1 MSAKSSK
8 RLNNEFK
15 NLTSNPVCN
24 SKVTQVGNDLYKWK
38 VVLPGPKGSSYE
50 EGEFNLSFVFPDNYP
65 FKCPDVKF
73 TTPMYHPNIK
83 KDTGEICMDV
93 FANNWSPTQKVSDII
108 EKLSSLLMS
117 PSTESPLE
125 SEIAQEFVTDHK
137 KWDKK
142 VREFVKK
149 NKGK

>member
-1 MSAKSSK
+1 MSKASK
-8 RLNNEFK
+8 RLTNEFK
-15 NLTSNPVCN
+15 NLTNNPVCN
-24 SKVTQVGNDLYKWK
+24 ATVTEDGSLFKWK
-38 VVLPGPKGSSYE
+38 VVLPGPAGSPYE
-50 EGEFNLSFVFPDNYP
+50 EGKFNLSFSFPDNYP
-65 FKCPDVKF
+65 FKCPEVKF

-125 SEIAQEFVTDHK
+125 AEIAEEFVKNHK
-137 KWDKK
+137 NWEKK
-142 VREFVKK
+142 VKDFVKK